1 MIKLPRMSE
10 PQTIK
15 GEPKITIDRN
25 NNEVVIEFS
34 TNETGERRLVVYPSY
49 EFRNI
54 DKLYEFLK
62 DFMDRACELKNA
74 SVRYEKGEELLHF
87 DVKGQN
93 QKYLKTFQGKLI

>member
-15 GEPKITIDRN
+15 GVPNITIDRN

-49 EFRNI
+49 ELQNI

-62 DFMDRACELKNA
+62 DFMARACELKSA

-87 DVKGQN
+87 DVKGQD